1 MTEIY
6 RNLHRKDWSIRNKGI
21 VTQHTKT
28 AAISS
33 AKFVVQPA
41 GQKRVLAEQR
51 KNVHAFVRGQLTTI
65 PADWQTWKQA
75 KYNPYRFNYFY
86 DVDTLQRIDTA
97 TVVVLAEDGS
107 AYYK

>member
-28 AAISS
+28 AAISP

-41 GQKRVLAEQR
+41 GRKKVLKEQR
-51 KNVHAFVRGQLTTI
+51 KNVHAFIKGQLTTI

-75 KYNPYRFNYFY
+75 KYNPYLFDYFY
-86 DVDTLQRIDTA
+86 DTNTLSRLDTA
-97 TVVVLAEDGS
+97 AIVVLTEDGS

>member
-28 AAISS
+28 TAISP

-41 GQKRVLAEQR
+41 GRKKVLKEQR
-51 KNVHAFVRGQLTTI
+51 KNVHAFIRGQVTDI
-65 PADWQTWKQA
+65 PPNWQTWKQV
-75 KYNPYRFNYFY
+75 KYNPYLFDHFY
-86 DVDTLQRIDTA
+86 DVDTLKRIDTA

-107 AYYK
+107 AYYQ